1 MISYS
6 QWHSIRQA
14 AKDEHLD
21 ALERVGITT
30 MESHYFYMNEHGF
43 SGYPSYLWSHHGPS
57 AGTMALRTRYGL
69 LQGKV
74 PYETLKFGP
83 TGERIFYGARYDVN
97 GTNFIMFRNLGQR
110 ELPMRV
116 AVSGNPELEL
126 FDCFGNMY
134 TETAVD
140 GEAVLQTS
148 TLAAY
153 IRLKAGQSVDMI
165 PLDMGANLATTA
177 NFSYSTNFTGN
188 LEQLNNDIFETIHPS
203 NPHPS
208 IWWGAKSPEKSETL
222 EITLSELSNIR
233 GISLFGTR
241 ADNSFSALLDFDI
254 LFWDGTDWALA
265 EEVRS
270 TMPVS
275 DRVRMSDHTAQ
286 TWYLGEN
293 LWLIPLPDIRTD
305 RLRVVAHRTTYGFC
319 PDEIGVEAQINSW
332 GSPNDQRWHIRE
344 VQIHGET
351 ATYVD
356 NAEGAQHR

>member
-188 LEQLNNDIFETIHPS
+188 LEQLIMIFLKLFILQTRTRQSGGVRSHPRKVKRLKLHFPNFQIS
-203 NPHPS
+203 GGSAFLERVLTTPS
-208 IWWGAKSPEKSETL
+208 VHCWTLIFCFGMVRIGRWQKKCAARCRSVIVSECL
-222 EITLSELSNIR
+222 ITLLR
-233 GISLFGTR
+233 HGIWVRIFG
-241 ADNSFSALLDFDI
+241 
-254 LFWDGTDWALA
+254 
-265 EEVRS
+265 
-270 TMPVS
+270 
-275 DRVRMSDHTAQ
+275 
-286 TWYLGEN
+286 
-293 LWLIPLPDIRTD
+293 
-305 RLRVVAHRTTYGFC
+305 
-319 PDEIGVEAQINSW
+319 
-332 GSPNDQRWHIRE
+332 
-344 VQIHGET
+344 
-351 ATYVD
+351 
-356 NAEGAQHR
+356 